1 MYTSSSNHSS
11 QFRKM
16 AFMRKG
22 AGTVGAKRRRR
33 RKSFFFFFPLPL
45 QLVML
50 ITWRVSHLIKLVHA
64 VQSLKRRR
72 RRGRQKKK
80 IALKSRRESG
90 QIIKYKLISVF
101 ESVFGSNELRFGK
114 LKRYGPF
121 PHSVLC
127 EYYFNL

>member
-22 AGTVGAKRRRR
+22 AGTVGAKRRRWWR
-33 RKSFFFFFPLPL
+33 VFFFFPLPL

>member
-1 MYTSSSNHSS
+1 MGRELWE
-11 QFRKM
+11 RKE
-16 AFMRKG
+16 K
-22 AGTVGAKRRRR
+22 TLVE
-33 RKSFFFFFPLPL
+33 FFFFFFLPL

-50 ITWRVSHLIKLVHA
+50 ITWRVFHLIKLVHA

-72 RRGRQKKK
+72 RRRRRGRKKKK

-114 LKRYGPF
+114 LKRYGRF
-121 PHSVLC
+121 PRSVFC